1 MKRIRYIGFLFL
13 LVSVYSQ
20 KTDTEKI
27 LFIGNSFTFYF
38 NLPLVVESMAEVK
51 GVDLDVYY
59 TSSNIN
65 NAKNKIDNISDKYIL
80 NIDLDYFVCF
90 GEPTYGI
97 DGDDTISHNRT
108 VLDLG
113 YAMKDHR

>member
-38 NLPLVVESMAEVK
+38 NLPLVVESMAKEKDV
-51 GVDLDVYY
+51 GLDVYQS
-59 TSSNIN
+59 TAGGVS
-65 NAKNKIDNISDKYIL
+65 L
-80 NIDLDYFVCF
+80 
-90 GEPTYGI
+90 
-97 DGDDTISHNRT
+97 
-108 VLDLG
+108 
-113 YAMKDHR
+113 